1 MAYHIKKRNL
11 FQQDKYLYYK
21 EENKW
26 TEDYD
31 SRKKFKTKKS
41 ATELMSSSEQNW
53 KTAEI
58 EKY

>member
-1 MAYHIKKRNL
+1 MPYHIKKRKL
-11 FQQDKYLYYK
+11 FQQDKFVYYY
-21 EENKW
+21 ETDRW